1 MNEVFDI
8 FGKEKF
14 SRNKLVP
21 IFFVGIPFVIGGIIS
36 WFFEYLIEFE
46 KVMAFVTVS
55 SWFFSFFSILLIF
68 MVWEKFRESI
78 VRKDFR
84 DKKYLNRD
92 AISELE
98 PAVLDVILVIKGDK
112 DIDNLSDSCGTIKYI
127 YRKLIKQKQDTELY
141 SVKSEMRELFNVIN
155 KYKLESIGREQ
166 RYEEWKGISED
177 KKQEILG
184 KADELSRELKMLL
197 EDI

>member
-1 MNEVFDI
+1 MFDI

-21 IFFVGIPFVIGGIIS
+21 IFFVGFPFVIGGIIS

-84 DKKYLNRD
+84 DKRYLNRD

-98 PAVLDVILVIKGDK
+98 PAVSDVILVIKGDK
-112 DIDNLSDSCGTIKYI
+112 DIDKLSDSCGTIKYI
-127 YRKLIKQKQDTELY
+127 YRKLTKQKQDTELY
-141 SVKSEMRELFNVIN
+141 SVKPEMRELFNVIN

-184 KADELSRELKMLL
+184 KADELSRELKRLL